1 MARRR
6 LGVGRQGQGVVVGVV
21 ITRGQREG
29 LACRNDGGQGRGVV
43 DGPYRRSVEPA
54 REQHHA
60 CQQHADDARQDKG
73 KDARH
78 RSLEETGCGDL
89 PQGATA

>member
-29 LACRNDGGQGRGVV
+29 LAC
-43 DGPYRRSVEPA
+43 
-54 REQHHA
+54 
-60 CQQHADDARQDKG
+60 QQQADDGRQDG
-73 KDARH
+73 VGDARH

-89 PQGATA
+89 PQGATG